1 MTAWVLT
8 HGHRGVHEDGTEMIQ
23 EFYYYPD
30 LETGVFVNHALYTIE
45 GDTISF
51 LFANGETSVLD
62 FELDRLRYCGNKRG
76 VLYDNGF
83 VCRIDRILKY
93 RRGE

>member
-1 MTAWVLT
+1 
-8 HGHRGVHEDGTEMIQ
+8 MIQ

-62 FELDRLRYCGNKRG
+62 FELDS
-76 VLYDNGF
+76 VNGTAVINGAYYTITDSF
-83 VCRIDRILKY
+83 AA
-93 RRGE
+93 